1 MSILRRAK
9 TAATTLSRKLSGD
22 AVTYRR
28 GELEVPI
35 DYATQGKTRWEKTD
49 RNGISVSVYS
59 VDWLIQTDDLELTP
73 QRDDEIE
80 IEIGGRRK
88 VYQVLPFGNENR
100 VFRYHGTDET
110 AVRVYTK
117 LKAETEIP

>member
-1 MSILRRAK
+1 MSVLRRAK

-28 GELEVPI
+28 GDLEVPI
-35 DYATQGKTRWEKTD
+35 AYATQGKTRWEKTD
-49 RNGISVSVYS
+49 RNNISVPVYS
-59 VDWLIQTDDLELTP
+59 VDWLMQTDDLELTP

-80 IEIGGRRK
+80 IDLGDKRQ

-100 VFRYHGTDET
+100 VFRYHGTDQT

-117 LKAETEIP
+117 LKSETEMP